1 MEVKGL
7 AADPRTGA
15 PTEAPDRPAEGAS
28 YRGSTRSRRRA
39 LGERAGGASA
49 RSVAVVRE
57 DRLGLDPPRSLGG
70 SL

>member
-1 MEVKGL
+1 MEVNGL

-15 PTEAPDRPAEGAS
+15 PTEAPDRPAAAAS

-49 RSVAVVRE
+49 QSGAAARE
-57 DRLGLDPPRSLGG
+57 DRALASIHRGAWAGH
-70 SL
+70 